1 MCYKLEQNF
10 FFQSRTDFIQLMI
23 NANRGGATP
32 DDDEEHNSKT
42 SEKSSHIG
50 KEIHSE
56 KETSGSIYKCQA
68 AAGNSPYSLL
78 DLVESGM

>member
-23 NANRGGATP
+23 NANRGGATH
-32 DDDEEHNSKT
+32 DDDEEDNSKT

-50 KEIHSE
+50 KKIPSDKEIC
-56 KETSGSIYKCQA
+56 GSVYKCQA